1 MKKPDIKILRLSENS
16 PIHVIEM
23 DGAKVYRT
31 IDKQKAEAIKD
42 MIDALSMIWE
52 ELESKEDWGEDLS
65 PSQIE
70 KIHNALQKA
79 GVQL

>member
-23 DGAKVYRT
+23 DGEKVYRT
-31 IDKQKAEAIKD
+31 IDKQKAEAVED
-42 MIDALSMIWE
+42 MINALCMIWQ

-70 KIHNALQKA
+70 KIYNALNKA
-79 GVQL
+79 GVEL